1 MEAAER
7 LIRQSNQLLTTLNSV
22 FRAPLPPAP
31 LPTPPPRRVMGLN
44 LTDEEREIR
53 AWNERLAYS
62 ALRCHLYSNVATVV
76 AREEYI

>member
-1 MEAAER
+1 MLSLKRSLEKNPAKKEKAFSEMKKFMEKGRCEK
-7 LIRQSNQLLTTLNSV
+7 
-22 FRAPLPPAP
+22 
-31 LPTPPPRRVMGLN
+31 